1 MIKHRKLKSLLLIA
15 AFFIIGLVAV
25 LKPEYA
31 ENVAQAFLL
40 ILGII

>member
-1 MIKHRKLKSLLLIA
+1 MIKQHKLKYILILGA
-15 AFFIIGLVAV
+15 FIIVTIVAII
-25 LKPEYA
+25 KPEYV

>member
-1 MIKHRKLKSLLLIA
+1 MIKQHKLKYTLILG
-15 AFFIIGLVAV
+15 AFFIVAIV
-25 LKPEYA
+25 AIIKPEYV